1 MKPYVTLI
9 SRSFLKTCGRRQITG
24 VLAAPGI
31 SATLRPCAA
40 PLSSPSRWLWSWRR
54 RSELSCSRAGDCSST
69 GRARPTCTSSGW
81 TRAGWP
87 WPSANSWAARRRGEV
102 LGIERQ
108 KEMLGSERT
117 RAPHRRRGS
126 ALSIRE
132 FWVKNVLQPAFDIM
146 ANPAATCELARSMLG
161 RIVKMEHQAQIIG
174 LAGLSFGDLGNPSSI
189 LGQAFSL
196 ARYRCLAEAFDECM
210 ATGNGQAL
218 IMAMSEWGRQIKIT
232 SPELEEAWERQVT
245 YLFRRCTVYKLSYN
259 MKLQDRTTRE
269 SSVVLG
275 SFTLLFKTEG
285 EGIAA
290 FARGMWVTRQQEMMA
305 PDVRVMDPDCG
316 PDAPTCR
323 EKAKGGMGG
332 AAFGIV
338 QLRRDATEQSF
349 EVVPFEPKPPLE
361 TRRTEGPNIITDR
374 RLVLP
379 DNAQNLD
386 LKKGRAWTML
396 HTTRHREGKDSLFMN
411 FGPPLTQMNAISAGT
426 GGNVEMAD
434 ANGTGLYYMANGK
447 EMGEYPT
454 GHRRNLG
461 PGAYPK
467 LYSAGH
473 AAAPTEWR
481 NPPRSS

>member
-1 MKPYVTLI
+1 MHHA
-9 SRSFLKTCGRRQITG
+9 FF
-24 VLAAPGI
+24 LAASLTLLASPARAQLLPGWGLQQHR
-31 SATLRPCAA
+31 ATQADMHQLRMDAGKLAMAERDFMNQQHDVERVLNIEKQKEVMGIEQDPNMPPAVEA
-40 PLSSPSRWLWSWRR
+40 L
-54 RSELSCSRAGDCSST
+54 AGD
-69 GRARPTCTSSGW
+69 A
-81 TRAGWP
+81 
-87 WPSANSWAARRRGEV
+87 
-102 LGIERQ
+102 
-108 KEMLGSERT
+108 
-117 RAPHRRRGS
+117 
-126 ALSIRE
+126 RE

-174 LAGLSFGDLGNPSSI
+174 LAGLRFGDLGDSKSI

-196 ARYRCLAEAFDECM
+196 ARYRCLAEAFNECM

-218 IMAMSEWGRQIKIT
+218 IMAMSEWGQQIKIT

-259 MKLQDRTTRE
+259 MKLQDRKTRE

-275 SFTLLFKTEG
+275 SFTLLFTTEG
-285 EGIAA
+285 EGIVA
-290 FARGMWVTRQQEMMA
+290 FARGMWLPRKQELMA
-305 PDVRVMDPDCG
+305 PDVRVMAPDCG
-316 PDAPTCR
+316 PDITTCR
-323 EKAKGGMGG
+323 EKTKGGVGG
-332 AAFGIV
+332 AAYGII

-379 DNAQNLD
+379 DNAQNRD
-386 LKKGRAWTML
+386 LLKGRAWTML

-447 EMGEYPT
+447 EMGQYPLVIDET
-454 GHRRNLG
+454 WVRET
-461 PGAYPK
+461 YPK

-473 AAAPTEWR
+473 AASSNGVEESTTFELTHRPDLFPKEDYVESLELGPQPKAPQV
-481 NPPRSS
+481 PLD